1 MNLSR
6 FALLLP
12 FLFGVAAIADDGP
25 TPVKPPA
32 DDGAKPDGA
41 KPDGAKGDAGE
52 AKKEA
57 GIPWVHDY
65 DAAKKQADAEKK
77 GLFVYLTPSWFT

>member
-1 MNLSR
+1 MKLSR
-6 FALLLP
+6 FALVIP
-12 FLFGVAAIADDGP
+12 IFFGAAAIADDGP

-41 KPDGAKGDAGE
+41 KGDAGG